1 MGIDFVGLELSSLE
15 WHTLSTD
22 EVLRRLSSS
31 TAHGLS
37 PEQVS
42 RKFKEFGRNAP
53 SPPKSNTFSKYLGY
67 LFKGFGPVLLIGA
80 VLVFVSWKPLGE
92 PAPAIANL
100 VSLYPR

>member
-1 MGIDFVGLELSSLE
+1 MTSAIEAQKDSVVRAFYAAVG
-15 WHTLSTD
+15 TPMVT
-22 EVLRRLSSS
+22 
-31 TAHGLS
+31 G
-37 PEQVS
+37 

-80 VLVFVSWKPLGE
+80 VLVLVSWKPLGE

-100 VSLYPR
+100 VSLCPR